1 MIIQWRQKRHPSIR
15 YIRARKGRNWLN
27 TQKRGVDANYIII
40 IIIQFLLRHGNGKE
54 WERNQTKAEIELN
67 SIIVVEIDKKKKSKN
82 RKQKLDCIEYIE
94 RKEMEENVPFY
105 LQERKDSFS
114 TPLLRQLCSISLS
127 LRCILA
133 SLETQE
139 SEEQRPGEKERK
151 RNGRR

>member
-1 MIIQWRQKRHPSIR
+1 
-15 YIRARKGRNWLN
+15 
-27 TQKRGVDANYIII
+27 VDANYIII
-40 IIIQFLLRHGNGKE
+40 IIIQFLIRQGNGKE

-67 SIIVVEIDKKKKSKN
+67 SIIVVVIVVEIDKKKISKK
-82 RKQKLDCIEYIE
+82 RKQKLDCIEYRE

-133 SLETQE
+133 SLETQG

>member
-1 MIIQWRQKRHPSIR
+1 LI
-15 YIRARKGRNWLN
+15 
-27 TQKRGVDANYIII
+27 
-40 IIIQFLLRHGNGKE
+40 
-54 WERNQTKAEIELN
+54 
-67 SIIVVEIDKKKKSKN
+67 KKKKSKN